1 MRRNKKCKWNNKKA
15 NKSTKNNKQEPMQK
29 QRKEKDT
36 ENKIDKR
43 KRGILKK
50 KGTGIRNKQ
59 KYVYI
64 GIFHFK
70 INIYWKI
77 STYEPRSA
85 KFRI

>member
-50 KGTGIRNKQ
+50 RYRYKKQ
-59 KYVYI
+59 TKVCIYRYI
-64 GIFHFK
+64 PFQNQYILK
-70 INIYWKI
+70 NLNIWTPECQI
-77 STYEPRSA
+77 
-85 KFRI
+85 